1 MINRDQLNVI
11 YKLIDEL
18 DQLDNLVSQ
27 PDQLVAPL
35 LPETIEEQVIRSTL
49 AIINERR
56 MKIKEMLSGYS
67 IKI

>member
-1 MINRDQLNVI
+1 MINRDQLNII

-56 MKIKEMLSGYS
+56 MKIKEMLKGFS

>member
-18 DQLDNLVSQ
+18 DRLDNLVSQ

-49 AIINERR
+49 AIVNERR

-67 IKI
+67 IKV

>member
-56 MKIKEMLSGYS
+56 MKIKEMLKGFS